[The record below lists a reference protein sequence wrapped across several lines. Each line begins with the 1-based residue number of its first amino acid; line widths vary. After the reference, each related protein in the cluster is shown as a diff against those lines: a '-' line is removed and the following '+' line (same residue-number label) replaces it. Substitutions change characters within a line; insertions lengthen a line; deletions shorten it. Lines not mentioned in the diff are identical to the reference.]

1 MDEQTNENLPKC
13 PSCRNARRKEFPPSR
28 KGTYSTRDGEVRQRW
43 LCGNPSCG
51 RTFSEPRKSADLG
64 RRKDIDAM
72 LFKLACSGVS
82 IRRSAVL
89 LDAAVNTVRKRM
101 EVIAEKARA
110 AHVAAASDPAR
121 HTSSV
126 QFDEMQTF
134 LSSKAKPLSIA
145 LVVRRHNGDILSAKV
160 ATASAKGRL
169 AAKGRAMGWVGMNQA
184 ASARR
189 EALLEASKFLRSD
202 RPPLFVCDGLRA
214 YPPLIRQVIGP
225 HALVE
230 SNARDEGDPHDPL
243 FRLNHVCAKIRS
255 DLACMARDTWTTTKK
270 VKCLQDRLDIYI
282 AWNNGYN
289 M

>member
-1 MDEQTNENLPKC
+1 M
-13 PSCRNARRKEFPPSR
+13 
-28 KGTYSTRDGEVRQRW
+28 
-43 LCGNPSCG
+43 G
-51 RTFSEPRKSADLG
+51 RG
-64 RRKDIDAM
+64 
-72 LFKLACSGVS
+72 
-82 IRRSAVL
+82 
-89 LDAAVNTVRKRM
+89 
-101 EVIAEKARA
+101 
-110 AHVAAASDPAR
+110 
-121 HTSSV
+121 
-126 QFDEMQTF
+126 
-134 LSSKAKPLSIA
+134 
-145 LVVRRHNGDILSAKV
+145 
-160 ATASAKGRL
+160 
-169 AAKGRAMGWVGMNQA
+169 GMNQA

-189 EALLEASKFLRSD
+189 EALLEASGFLRSD